1 MVDVAD
7 ISQLDG
13 YTDYC
18 DYLPLPDGQTVTFIL
33 SQAVS
38 LPSNVGKA
46 WPLDNLRMAE
56 RWWIA

>member
-1 MVDVAD
+1 
-7 ISQLDG
+7 
-13 YTDYC
+13 
-18 DYLPLPDGQTVTFIL
+18 VTFIL